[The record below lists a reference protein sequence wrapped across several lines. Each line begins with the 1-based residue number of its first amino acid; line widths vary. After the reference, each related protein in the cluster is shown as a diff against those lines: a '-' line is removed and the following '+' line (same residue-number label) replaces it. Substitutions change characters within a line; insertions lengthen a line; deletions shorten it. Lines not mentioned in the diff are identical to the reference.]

1 MKTDLWY
8 FYENM
13 LRSRLFEEEVTR
25 VWNEGKISGEMH
37 LSLSLRISR
46 PYIREA
52 VYFQHIG

>member
-37 LSLSLRISR
+37 LSIGE
-46 PYIREA
+46 EA
-52 VYFQHIG
+52 IVAGTVMGLLK